1 MKKKIQFQLSLMKGQ
16 IHRSTAA
23 RDDLLSLHGMKSC
36 EFDASTT
43 MPSSLK
49 LKYTNGGIDSIHQCP
64 ISQ

>member
-1 MKKKIQFQLSLMKGQ
+1 MKKIQFQLSFMKGQ

-49 LKYTNGGIDSIHQCP
+49 LKYTNG
-64 ISQ
+64 